1 MKYINETRP
10 AFDNTSKAKCILK
23 LMNMSKNMN
32 ECITRL
38 HFSICFQQF
47 RFFFIQFGW
56 ALSFNCHIFY
66 VGFVFFI
73 YFLILIIMELFRIIP
88 ALLMV
93 THIHTHT
100 AKCFV
105 VSICAFNSAG
115 TLTLELFP
123 LTCLLHLRLF
133 TQYERHFFPKLS
145 TVFFHAIFF
154 SFLFNVW
161 FSNFCIKS
169 RHLNKPLSKL
179 LDIIIWF
186 FFVREKWWVYTKK

>member
-47 RFFFIQFGW
+47 CFFFIQFGW

-93 THIHTHT
+93 THIHTQQN
-100 AKCFV
+100 
-105 VSICAFNSAG
+105 VSLYPSVHLTQLEPWHWNYSHWHVCCICVY
-115 TLTLELFP
+115 
-123 LTCLLHLRLF
+123 LHNMNDIFFQNFLRI
-133 TQYERHFFPKLS
+133 
-145 TVFFHAIFF
+145 FFHAIFF
-154 SFLFNVW
+154 FTFLFNV
-161 FSNFCIKS
+161 
-169 RHLNKPLSKL
+169 
-179 LDIIIWF
+179 
-186 FFVREKWWVYTKK
+186 